1 MTAALLAAVA
11 PWECSA
17 LDAWAL
23 FVGSLFDGVQS

>member
-1 MTAALLAAVA
+1 MTATLLSLVA
-11 PWECSA
+11 PFGWSV